1 MQNIL
6 ITGWYGTET
15 IGDRAILAGLVSLF
29 KDVFT
34 EKFRL
39 SISSLYPYLTERTI
53 IEDGEFLNEISEGRL
68 DGIGVL
74 PVSSIIDV
82 RKQVRAS
89 DFVVFGGGPIMD
101 IPDLSIMEYIFR
113 YARKKNIKT
122 AVLGCG
128 VGPICLNH
136 SINSMHSIIESSDLC
151 IFRDRKSAD
160 EYKRLGGKKEVYSCM
175 DPAVF
180 TADYYRRTY
189 PPKTSDYVAI
199 NFRNIAGDSYD
210 DTKSKAYDEL
220 FRRIIKT
227 ESANNKLRLIPM
239 HTFVIGGDDRYYL
252 NYLSEGMTQSVD
264 VQNRPLSLRDTMEV
278 YRDARYCYGMRFHS
292 VLLQTILNGN
302 NYILDYTDPTKGKIV
317 GLLESLG
324 IYEQVK
330 QAGKYVSLVDGT
342 NEFSTNTGVPVKIA
356 NSIISDY
363 RSIYISKLK
372 ELFK

>member
-1 MQNIL
+1 M
-6 ITGWYGTET
+6 
-15 IGDRAILAGLVSLF
+15 
-29 KDVFT
+29 
-34 EKFRL
+34 
-39 SISSLYPYLTERTI
+39 
-53 IEDGEFLNEISEGRL
+53 
-68 DGIGVL
+68 
-74 PVSSIIDV
+74 
-82 RKQVRAS
+82 
-89 DFVVFGGGPIMD
+89 
-101 IPDLSIMEYIFR
+101 
-113 YARKKNIKT
+113 
-122 AVLGCG
+122 
-128 VGPICLNH
+128 
-136 SINSMHSIIESSDLC
+136 
-151 IFRDRKSAD
+151 
-160 EYKRLGGKKEVYSCM
+160 
-175 DPAVF
+175 
-180 TADYYRRTY
+180 
-189 PPKTSDYVAI
+189 
-199 NFRNIAGDSYD
+199 
-210 DTKSKAYDEL
+210 

-302 NYILDYTDPTKGKIV
+302 YYILDYTDPTKGKIV